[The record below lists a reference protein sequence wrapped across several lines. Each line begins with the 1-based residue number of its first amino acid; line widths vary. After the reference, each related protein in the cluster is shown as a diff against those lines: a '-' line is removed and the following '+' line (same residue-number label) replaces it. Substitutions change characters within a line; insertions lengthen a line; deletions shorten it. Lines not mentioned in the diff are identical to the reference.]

1 MDYPVHCTWQ
11 CWLMAIATCYYK
23 QCVVRL
29 QMFDQITSFQLLTL
43 SEVMVLYYMITNTD
57 LIGFQELS

>member
-1 MDYPVHCTWQ
+1 
-11 CWLMAIATCYYK
+11 MAMLVDGYSYLFYYK

>member
-1 MDYPVHCTWQ
+1 
-11 CWLMAIATCYYK
+11 
-23 QCVVRL
+23 
-29 QMFDQITSFQLLTL
+29 MFDQITSFQLLTL

>member
-1 MDYPVHCTWQ
+1 MLVDGYSY
-11 CWLMAIATCYYK
+11 LFYYK

>member
-1 MDYPVHCTWQ
+1 MDYPIYCIWQ
-11 CWLMAIATCYYK
+11 CRLMVSYLFYYK

-43 SEVMVLYYMITNTD
+43 SEVMVLYYKIHKY
-57 LIGFQELS
+57 